1 MEKHQESGLVWNL
14 KEETTT
20 QKKFNMEI
28 YFTWHFEYVHLV
40 FSF

>member
-20 QKKFNMEI
+20 QKTKPEMLIEFNIVI
-28 YFTWHFEYVHLV
+28 YFT
-40 FSF
+40 